1 MHAIDVSVPA
11 PMVRIKYHQV
21 KMQCFNYDRKAYYMD
36 YKETH
41 RAASLC
47 DHGCCFSHRGR

>member
-47 DHGCCFSHRGR
+47 DHGCRFSHRGR